1 MKLSLR
7 HAISLALLLSLTAA
21 WAQTPAPAAVSLTI
35 NGRLIET
42 AAPALLLDGMLFVA
56 DDVLASELGLQ
67 VRHEGDLWRLQAYGR
82 RWELRPGTRAG
93 RLDDQAVQLA
103 CAPLRQGERLYVPVE
118 VLREPLRLVVTEA
131 GEQRAITTPAGRL
144 LQVRQGIHPD
154 RVRFVFDLASAAS
167 YRVFQ
172 EPGKLVVEMPAALDQ
187 PEILRLHQFEDALA
201 SQVTE
206 SVQDGF
212 LRVAISHESPEP
224 PQLFTLEEPTRLVVD
239 LLRQPAA
246 CEVVAKPV
254 APRPTPADIWSE
266 RQFVGSRG
274 PVRAFVVRFDP
285 AATNWS
291 LQPALAGNTIMQR
304 ATVSRIAGKNN
315 AYAALN
321 GGFFASQGSP
331 LGMLMIAGEWI
342 KAPLYSRAVLG
353 ITRDGRIHIAN
364 VDFDGTVE
372 FEGRGM
378 LPVDRLNEGHV
389 TDGSVVVFTNRW
401 GPLVVGA
408 PDKTR
413 LAINAEGV
421 VTAIYP
427 PNTDVP
433 MPPGGYVISGN
444 GLRSTTLGEIAQGT
458 KVKLNL
464 ETNPRWPDL
473 WQAIGGGPLLIS
485 DAKVSVNGHAER
497 FRSDVTNGCRPRSA
511 VGLTA
516 KGEVMLVAVEEP
528 GMTLGE
534 LAKVMLKMGAVR
546 AMNLD
551 GGGSTA
557 IVVNGRLLNVP
568 GDGRERAVS
577 NALLVINSGS

>member
-1 MKLSLR
+1 MKLSL
-7 HAISLALLLSLTAA
+7 HYSISLGLLFSLSAA
-21 WAQTPAPAAVSLTI
+21 WAQPPVPPAVALTI
-35 NGRLIET
+35 NGRLIDT
-42 AAPALLLDGMLFVA
+42 VAPALLLDGMLFVA

-67 VRHEGDLWRLQAYGR
+67 VRREGDLWRLQAYGR
-82 RWELRPGTRAG
+82 SWELRPGERTG
-93 RLDDQAVQLA
+93 RLDDRTIQLP
-103 CAPLRQGERLYVPVE
+103 CAPIKQGDRLYVPLE

-131 GEQRAITTPAGRL
+131 GDQRGITSPAGQL

-154 RVRFVFDLASAAS
+154 RVRFVFDLAGPAS

-172 EPGKLVVEMPAALDQ
+172 EPGKLLVEMPAAPDQ
-187 PEILRLHQFEDALA
+187 PEMLRLHQFEDTLA

-212 LRVAISHESPEP
+212 LRVAISHDSPEP
-224 PQLFTLEEPTRLVVD
+224 PQLFTLEEPSRLVVD

-246 CEVVAKPV
+246 CEIVVKPV
-254 APRPTPADIWSE
+254 APRPTPSDIWSE
-266 RQFVGSRG
+266 RQFVGSKG
-274 PVRAFVVRFDP
+274 PVRAFVVRFNP
-285 AATNWS
+285 ATTSWS

-304 ATVSRIAGKNN
+304 ATVSRIAGKNS
-315 AYAALN
+315 AYAAIN
-321 GGFFASQGSP
+321 GGFFAAQGSP

-364 VDFDGTVE
+364 VDFEGKVE

-389 TDGSVVVFTNRW
+389 SSDSIVVFTNRW

-413 LAINAEGV
+413 LAVSAEGV

-444 GLRSTTLGEIAQGT
+444 GLRSKTLGEIAQGT

-485 DAKVSVNGHAER
+485 DGKISVNGHAER

-511 VGLTA
+511 VGLTG

-534 LAKVMLKMGAVR
+534 LAKVMLKMGATR

-568 GDGRERAVS
+568 GDGCERAVS
-577 NALLVINSGS
+577 NALLVVKSGS

>member
-1 MKLSLR
+1 MKLSL
-7 HAISLALLLSLTAA
+7 HYSISLTLLFSLTAA
-21 WAQTPAPAAVSLTI
+21 WAQAPAAVALTI
-35 NGRLIET
+35 NGRLIES
-42 AAPALLLDGMLFVA
+42 AAPALLLDGVLFVA
-56 DDVLASELGLQ
+56 DDVLSSELGLQ
-67 VRHEGDLWRLQAYGR
+67 VRHEGDLWHLQAYGR
-82 RWELRPGTRAG
+82 RWQLRPGE
-93 RLDDQAVQLA
+93 RLVRFDDQTVQSA
-103 CAPLRQGERLYVPVE
+103 CAPIKQGERLYVPLE
-118 VLREPLRLVVTEA
+118 LLREPLRLVVTEA
-131 GEQRAITTPAGRL
+131 GAQRAIITPAGKL

-167 YRVFQ
+167 YRVFE
-172 EPGKLVVEMPAALDQ
+172 EPGKVVVEMPAAVDQ
-187 PEILRLHQFEDALA
+187 PETLRLHQFEDALA

-224 PQLFTLEEPTRLVVD
+224 PQLFTLDEPSRLVVD
-239 LLRQPAA
+239 LMRQPAA
-246 CEVVAKPV
+246 CPVVAKPV
-254 APRPTPADIWSE
+254 APRPTPSDIWSE
-266 RQFVGSRG
+266 RQFVGSKG
-274 PVRAFVVRFDP
+274 PVRAFVVRFAP
-285 AATNWS
+285 ATTSWS

-304 ATVSRIAGKNN
+304 ATVSRIAGKNS
-315 AYAALN
+315 AYAAIN
-321 GGFFASQGSP
+321 GGFFAAQGSP
-331 LGMLMIAGEWI
+331 LGMLMINGEWI

-364 VDFDGTVE
+364 VDFDGKVE

-378 LPVDRLNEGHV
+378 LPVDRLNEGHG
-389 TDGSVVVFTNRW
+389 TDGSIVVFTNRW

-427 PNTDVP
+427 PNMDVP

-444 GLRSTTLGEIAQGT
+444 GLRSKTLSEIAQGT
-458 KVKLNL
+458 KVKLVL

-485 DAKVSVNGHAER
+485 NGQVSVNGHAER

-511 VGLTA
+511 VGLTQQ
-516 KGEVMLVAVEEP
+516 GEVMLVAVEEP

-534 LAKVMLKMGAVR
+534 LAKVMLKMGATR

-568 GDGRERAVS
+568 GDGCERAVS
-577 NALLVINSGS
+577 NALLVVKSGS